1 MALSTPGFMLTP
13 KQGWGASNSKA
24 GAKTNG
30 FSQGTYGQGLTYGG
44 NNGNGEMYRPPVN
57 QPTGT
62 QTMSWGNTGGNG
74 PIGSFMDSS
83 SNGFNASSQ
92 GQSTRPRE
100 FVDPGGLWLGPP
112 QQGFDPN
119 AANQAG
125 AYSGPQQGWNMGQ
138 QGPTGINQGNTSPPP
153 PSMGWNLPG
162 QGNGGVGGDI
172 GPIGAQPPQ
181 SGGYGGFSVPFNP
194 VYSQSSQP
202 QTQLAMAGGPTSF
215 NPGSTMTGSPL
226 GAMNASGGLVSGQ
239 GYDAARLGPNDP
251 GAIDPLSPIGGGGVP
266 QGGTNGAGGM
276 PPGPIPD
283 QPSNGPPTPLS
294 GMPQPPQQS
303 VNPLTPVNVGGAQP
317 GGPLPPLPQ
326 LPILIPQGQANA
338 GQKAQPAAQ
347 MPPPVQVPGGGF
359 QGAMQNQQQFAPGPR
374 PNPFGQNDVAARDIP
389 NVYGNGGQQSVPQFP
404 GFSAIPSDYGG
415 GGFQSYGSLPQ
426 LPGNQTM
433 DTGSTSQTGPG
444 APPPTPPAFDRPA
457 PPTQQ
462 QQQGGGNTGLS
473 QAQRDA
479 ISQMPTSLQSTIAN
493 MLSRANNGER
503 VDWNALPGSI
513 RQMVQGLANGGTLSG
528 RGDYTNALNNTG
540 GTGSSVRDQL
550 NAMGSDAMPVST
562 SDPAQARQTLTS
574 NFNQQQQQLMTQPG
588 MDGRARQAALM
599 QAQQSYQ
606 NQMNAFNNA
615 VNSPGTGR
623 SLNFQTAGGR
633 PLLTFR

>member
-13 KQGWGASNSKA
+13 KQSWGASNSKA
-24 GAKTNG
+24 GAKTGG
-30 FSQGTYGQGLTYGG
+30 FGQGTYGQGLTYGG

-62 QTMSWGNTGGNG
+62 QTMSWGNAGGNG

-83 SNGFNASSQ
+83 SNGFGGGLSSNSNSS
-92 GQSTRPRE
+92 GYM
-100 FVDPGGLWLGPP
+100 DPGGLWLGPP

-125 AYSGPQQGWNMGQ
+125 TYSGPQQGWNMGQ

-153 PSMGWNLPG
+153 PSMGGLG
-162 QGNGGVGGDI
+162 QGIFTRPREVVNQPGEGIASPDLGGN
-172 GPIGAQPPQ
+172 
-181 SGGYGGFSVPFNP
+181 YGGFSIPFNP

-215 NPGSTMTGSPL
+215 NPGSTMSGSPL
-226 GAMNASGGLVSGQ
+226 GAMNASGGLISGQ
-239 GYDAARLGPNDP
+239 GYDAARLGQNDP
-251 GAIDPLSPIGGGGVP
+251 GAIDPLSPVGGGGVP
-266 QGGTNGAGGM
+266 QGGTNGQGGM
-276 PPGPIPD
+276 PVGPVPSI
-283 QPSNGPPTPLS
+283 PSNGPPTPLS
-294 GMPQPPQQS
+294 GMPQPTQSS

-317 GGPLPPLPQ
+317 GAPMPPLPQ
-326 LPILIPQGQANA
+326 LPVLIPQGQANA
-338 GQKAQPAAQ
+338 GQKAQPAAA

-389 NVYGNGGQQSVPQFP
+389 NVYGNGGQQSAPSYP
-404 GFSAIPSDYGG
+404 GFSAIPSDYGRQG
-415 GGFQSYGSLPQ
+415 GYSSYGSLPQ

-444 APPPTPPAFDRPA
+444 APPPAFDRPA

-462 QQQGGGNTGLS
+462 QQQGGGNAGLS

-550 NAMGSDAMPVST
+550 NAMGSDAMPVQT
-562 SDPAQARQTLTS
+562 SNPNTGRQTLND
-574 NFNQQQQQLMTQPG
+574 NFNQQMQQLRLQPG
-588 MDGRARQAALM
+588 MDGRSRQATML
-599 QAQQSYQ
+599 QAQQAYD
-606 NQMNAFNNA
+606 NEMNVFNDA
-615 VNSPGTGR
+615 VNNPGMGR
-623 SLNFQTAGGR
+623 N
-633 PLLTFR
+633 PITFRNTGGKPTLIFR